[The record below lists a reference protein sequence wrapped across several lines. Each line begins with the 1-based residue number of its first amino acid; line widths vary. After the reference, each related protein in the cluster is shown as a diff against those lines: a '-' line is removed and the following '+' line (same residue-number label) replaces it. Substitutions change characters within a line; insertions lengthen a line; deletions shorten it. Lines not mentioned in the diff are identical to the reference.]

1 MAEFWSSEQLANA
14 LAEDKEFLIAARY
27 WTGGFTFEIGEGH
40 VIGIKIEDGVPSA
53 GEAADGKL
61 IEIAGPV
68 ELWAPLLM
76 NVPPRY
82 MNDLGTVLAL
92 GMQLKTEPLS
102 YTQYYP
108 AVMRAVEVMRGATEG
123 QAVAVEDGRP
133 SGSFGQP
140 TGRYVNLEVA
150 GEDYRV
156 YFEEAG
162 EGIPV
167 LLQHTAGSHGTQWRH
182 LLEDRELTK
191 KFRFIAYDLPFHGKS
206 VPPTGRKWWTE
217 IYKLR
222 GEFLR
227 AFVLSFSKALRL
239 DRPVFMGCSVGGV
252 LALDLACRHAK
263 VFRAVIS
270 VEGALNIDPDPNTYN
285 LEAFY
290 HPQVSNE
297 YKGRL
302 MHALTAPVA
311 PEAYRRE
318 TIQTYMAGWPPAF
331 AGDLHYYV
339 EDYDTRDLAS
349 GIDTSKIGVYI
360 MNGEY
365 DASGSWELG
374 EVAHQ
379 TIKGSTWVKMEGVG
393 HFPMSEH
400 PEVFLKYLRP
410 VMRDIEKKSKNV
422 WKLF

>member
-1 MAEFWSSEQLANA
+1 MEKYWGSDELAEA
-14 LAEDKEFLIAARY
+14 LAADPEFLISSRY
-27 WTGGFTFEIGEGH
+27 WDGGFTFEIGDDH
-40 VIGIKIEDGVPSA
+40 VINITIVDGKPSA
-53 GEAADGKL
+53 GRAQNGKL
-61 IEIAGPV
+61 IEIAGPL
-68 ELWAPLLM
+68 ELWTPLLM

-92 GMQLKTEPLS
+92 GMQLKSEPLS

-108 AVMRAVEVMRGATEG
+108 AVMRAVEVMRGETEG
-123 QAVAVEDGRP
+123 QTVLVDERKQ
-133 SGSFGQP
+133 SGSLDMP
-140 TGRYVNLEVA
+140 IGRYVHVDVD
-150 GEDYRV
+150 GIDHRI

-167 LLQHTAGSHGTQWRH
+167 ILQHTAGAHGAQWRH
-182 LLEDRELTK
+182 LLEDSELLR

-206 VPPTGRKWWTE
+206 IPPTNRKWWTE
-217 IYKLR
+217 TYKLR

-227 AFVLSFSKALRL
+227 SFVLAFKNALSL

-252 LALDLACRHAK
+252 LALDLACRHSDQ
-263 VFRAVIS
+263 FRAVIS
-270 VEGALNIDPDPNTYN
+270 VEGALNIETDPNSYN

-302 MHALTAPVA
+302 MHALTAPVS

-318 TIQTYMAGWPPAF
+318 TIQTYMAGWPAAF

-339 EDYDTRDLAS
+339 EDFDVRDSAK
-349 GIDTSKIGVYI
+349 GIDTTKIGVHI
-360 MNGEY
+360 LNGEY

-374 EVAHQ
+374 ELAHQ
-379 TIKGSTWVKMEGVG
+379 TIKGSTWTKMMGVG
-393 HFPMSEH
+393 HFPMCEN
-400 PEVFLKYLRP
+400 PEAFLNYLRP
-410 VMRDIEKKSKNV
+410 VMNKIAD
-422 WKLF
+422 

>member
-1 MAEFWSSEQLANA
+1 MKKHWGSDELAVA
-14 LAEDKEFLIAARY
+14 LAADPEFLISSRY
-27 WTGGFTFEIGEGH
+27 WDGGFTFEIGDDH
-40 VIGIKIEDGVPSA
+40 VINITIIDGKPSA
-53 GEAADGKL
+53 GRAQNGKL
-61 IEIAGPV
+61 IEIAGPL
-68 ELWAPLLM
+68 ELWTPLLM

-92 GMQLKTEPLS
+92 GMQLKSEPLS

-108 AVMRAVEVMRGATEG
+108 AVMRAIEVMRGETEG
-123 QAVAVEDGRP
+123 QTVLVDERKQ
-133 SGSFGQP
+133 SGSLDMP
-140 TGRYVNLEVA
+140 IGRYVHVDVD
-150 GEDYRV
+150 GIDHRI

-167 LLQHTAGSHGTQWRH
+167 ILQHTAGAHGTQWRH
-182 LLEDRELTK
+182 VLEDPELLR

-206 VPPTGRKWWTE
+206 IPPTNRKWWTE
-217 IYKLR
+217 TYKLR

-227 AFVLSFSKALRL
+227 GFVLAFKNALSL

-252 LALDLACRHAK
+252 LALDLACRHSDQ
-263 VFRAVIS
+263 FRAVIS
-270 VEGALNIDPDPNTYN
+270 VEGALNIEADPNSYN

-318 TIQTYMAGWPPAF
+318 TIQTYMAGWPAAF
-331 AGDLHYYV
+331 AGDLNYYV
-339 EDYDTRDLAS
+339 NDFDVRDLAKE
-349 GIDTSKIGVYI
+349 IDTTKIGVHI
-360 MNGEY
+360 FNGEY

-374 EVAHQ
+374 EIAHQ
-379 TIKGSTWVKMEGVG
+379 EIKGSTWTKMRGVG
-393 HFPMSEH
+393 HFPMCEH
-400 PEVFLKYLRP
+400 PEIFLNYLRP
-410 VMRDIEKKSKNV
+410 VMNSIAEQG
-422 WKLF
+422 